1 MRTLRGR
8 SLATLFSVALLMSL
22 VIATPVSE
30 GAVLRSGEGSC
41 VRISTDNPPDAWLDP
56 NCTPSCCSEMGL
68 TLRVIAEGVDAVLD
82 WTEDGPGVTEVDHFV
97 ILRGT
102 GSETAEQV
110 DTVSADQ
117 PWTYTDELGVLG
129 GGVWYGVQAISSDG
143 DVIAHA
149 SGYTQYHIG
158 E

>member
-1 MRTLRGR
+1 M
-8 SLATLFSVALLMSL
+8 FSVALLMSL
-22 VIATPVSE
+22 VIATPASE

-41 VRISTDNPPDAWLDP
+41 LRISTDNPPDAWLDP
-56 NCTPSCCSEMGL
+56 NCTPSCCDQMGL
-68 TLRVIAEGVDAVLD
+68 AMGAVAEDADVKVN
-82 WTEDGPGVTEVDHFV
+82 WTEDGSGVTDVDHFV
-97 ILRGT
+97 ILRGS
-102 GSETAEQV
+102 GPGAAEQI

-117 PWTYTDELGVLG
+117 PWTYTDELGVLE
-129 GGVWYGVQAISSDG
+129 GGVWYGIQAISSDG